1 MDVHEVQVIDQAKL
15 GLLRQELGVSFAR
28 ILGYF
33 REDGAK
39 SIDAIEEAVRQR
51 SAVALVRP
59 AHTLKG
65 EALQFGAS
73 VLAGLAERIEMCAR
87 RAVEDHVFPI
97 ELTEYVVDLRPL
109 FDQALAVLTRETAFA
124 APIRRVVG
132 FGRKVASGF

>member
-1 MDVHEVQVIDQAKL
+1 MSDTHIIDRSKL
-15 GLLRQELGVSFAR
+15 DGLRQELGSNFMR

-39 SIDAIEEAVRQR
+39 SIASIEEAVRQK

-65 EALQFGAS
+65 EALQFGATA
-73 VLAGLAERIEMCAR
+73 LGLMAEQIEMAAR
-87 RAVEDHVFPI
+87 RAVEDHVFPADVI
-97 ELTEYVVDLRPL
+97 EYVIQLRPL
-109 FDQALAVLTRETAFA
+109 FEEATTLLARETAVT

-132 FGRKVASGF
+132 GFGRKIASGF